1 MRLNLHKDKNSYIYI
16 VGDGNIGNFL
26 AVMLRYNKFVQIISK
41 KHQGQKKLILQTP
54 DSNITASVTYQ
65 SKDNINCKP
74 DIIIMATKS
83 YDLRNSINDMR
94 QHIKPNTI
102 IILVQNGLG
111 AHTVIKD
118 LITNNPIIAAPLS
131 YGVKTIALQTLFS
144 SLQGIIQLGQLS
156 GKTLTLEQQQQ
167 IKNMLQKTEINW
179 QWQHNIEQKIKQ
191 KFAINCI
198 INPLTVIYNCQNGSL
213 KNIAGCKYIIEKLAN
228 EISNTISDIG
238 WSSEELITET
248 NNVITLTAT
257 NKSSMLTDY
266 RNNKATELEFINKKL
281 SKIAK
286 KNNIEIPVNS
296 AILCMLSTL
305 IQRQNNG

>member
-1 MRLNLHKDKNSYIYI
+1 MHI

-26 AVMLRYNKFVQIISK
+26 AIMFRQNELVRVISK
-41 KHQGQKKLILQTP
+41 KYQGPKKLILQTP
-54 DSNITASVTYQ
+54 NNHITTTIQYLN
-65 SKDNINCKP
+65 KDNIKNKP
-74 DIIIMATKS
+74 ELLIIATKT
-83 YDLRNSINDMR
+83 YDLYNSLNDL
-94 QHIKPNTI
+94 QHYLKPNTI

-111 AHTVIKD
+111 THAIIKD
-118 LITNNPIIAAPLS
+118 LIPNNPIIAAPLS
-131 YGVKTIALQTLFS
+131 YGVKTIAPQTLSS
-144 SLQGIIQLGQLS
+144 SLQGKIQLGQLA

-167 IKNMLQKTEINW
+167 IKNMFQATELNW

-228 EISNTISDIG
+228 EISKTIPDIG
-238 WSSEELITET
+238 WSSTELITET

-266 RNNKATELEFINKKL
+266 QNNKATEIEFLNKQL
-281 SKIAK
+281 SNVAK
-286 KNNIEIPVNS
+286 KNNIDIPTNS
-296 AILCMLSTL
+296 AILCLLSTL
-305 IQRQNNG
+305 IQRQNDGQNNYN